1 MLRILVILIIGG
13 VIGAGIGF
21 AGGIFVYPYIFLADV
36 VANETLD
43 ASNRQAVADGT
54 FIHANPSDP
63 VHYGK
68 GPVTVF
74 RDLVRIENGFRPWSD
89 SIARRRTSRIRAM
102 SRMPNS
108 RTSRISR
115 HGFEVGPGPKYHVYL
130 VKKKDVKNSSDVKDA
145 EFKDLDFAHFGQ
157 PELSDP
163 RALIPATMPAS

>member
-74 RDLVRIENGFRPWSD
+74 RDLVRIENGF
-89 SIARRRTSRIRAM
+89 
-102 SRMPNS
+102 
-108 RTSRISR
+108 
-115 HGFEVGPGPKYHVYL
+115 EVGPGPKYHVYL
-130 VKKKDVKNSSDVKDA
+130 VKNVPA
-145 EFKDLDFAHFGQ
+145 EEGRQEFERCQGCRIQGPWATSRISRQ

-163 RALIPATMPAS
+163 RGR

>member
-1 MLRILVILIIGG
+1 MLRILVNLIIGG

-74 RDLVRIENGFRPWSD
+74 RDLVRIENGF
-89 SIARRRTSRIRAM
+89 
-102 SRMPNS
+102 
-108 RTSRISR
+108 
-115 HGFEVGPGPKYHVYL
+115 EVGPGPKYHVYL

-145 EFKDLDFAHFGQ
+145 EFKDLGRLRGFRGSQNYPIPEGVNPRDYASVVIWCETFGV
-157 PELSDP
+157 
-163 RALIPATMPAS
+163 LISPASLTFKGS